1 MTDVLSPE
9 QLADREALRALLKDE
24 VQRNFELGYLTS
36 KLRTSEKHLAKDKD
50 GKTNSTILV
59 DSAIRDVTLLCPH
72 ISLKLYEQA
81 RPQTHS
87 YRPPHSH
94 STRQSQSTASKHPLS
109 DITRYFND
117 KKDVEK
123 ARLDRATKGV
133 ESMKEKCYQQWTALF
148 NKGEIETE
156 HQAIEKTNELDVA

>member
-59 DSAIRDVTLLCPH
+59 DSAIRD
-72 ISLKLYEQA
+72 A